1 MQTNH
6 VLENDT
12 TRELPI
18 ILLID
23 DDLVSREVTATVLI
37 MRGYTV
43 HTAEDGE
50 ASLRLLESGACDPE
64 VILMD
69 AQMPGLSG
77 LDLIA
82 ALRERSP
89 AGLYAIS
96 GSNPPPQVV
105 AAVDGFLL
113 KPFDSDALAKLIQGR
128 PVENT
133 PSHPDSVEPVVSLE
147 VLAQLR
153 QMMSEKAVRQIY
165 AAIVSDL
172 AVRIEALG
180 IAISKGDVAEIRRIG
195 HAIKGGCGMAGAMQ
209 IASLG
214 AKLETVPLEPRGN
227 RSDNSAAL
235 LSELRAATQG
245 LHSMLDAELP
255 A

>member
-6 VLENDT
+6 MLDNAA

-18 ILLID
+18 VLLID
-23 DDLVSREVTATVLI
+23 DDLVSREVKATVLI
-37 MRGYTV
+37 MDGYTV
-43 HTAEDGE
+43 HTAENGD
-50 ASLRLLESGACDPE
+50 ASLQLLASGACDPE

-77 LDLIA
+77 VELIA
-82 ALRERSP
+82 ALRARTS
-89 AGLYAIS
+89 ASIYLMS

-105 AAVDGFLL
+105 AAADGFLL
-113 KPFDSDALAKLIQGR
+113 KPFDSGAVTKLFQGR
-128 PVENT
+128 PVINA
-133 PSHPDSVEPVVSLE
+133 PSNLDSDVPVISLP
-147 VLAQLR
+147 VLTQLR
-153 QMMSEKAVRQIY
+153 QMMPEIAVRQIF
-165 AAIVSDL
+165 AAVASDL

-180 IAISKGDVAEIRRIG
+180 VAISKGDLPEVRRIG

-209 IASLG
+209 LASIG
-214 AKLETVPLEPRGN
+214 AKLESVPLEQRGN

-235 LSELRAATQG
+235 LRELRAAAHVLQ
-245 LHSMLDAELP
+245 SMLDAELP